1 MLNLQLLFLT
11 NPQLIIHSAS
21 FFFPRSYRTI
31 DQAKKAIE
39 QANGMFIGNK
49 PVVVMLHI
57 KKDQRRMQK
66 LVMKETLGSTMLPRP
81 GGNMPSHFKMQ
92 QALHQHILHENNYNP
107 KGRLSAMGHH
117 TPGHHTPGHHTPG
130 GLGYGN
136 DHTSRGNFLARQGL
150 AHAHDMA
157 DYPREYEREYESKS
171 PESGYMQGQ
180 GQGQRRNLYP
190 QEVGWDGYS
199 NHGLNPQTE
208 PENYMQSLGPLVP
221 QTSPVHYFPQC
232 KKAPSPGDMYGPMI
246 ALDKRQRVMQLRSEI
261 YESSRAGHDP
271 LPYEAQP
278 NRLSAPAKNNGLW
291 NERTGEFNAPQ
302 RGAAPPSFLQD
313 QAQWLE
319 LGSPATTNELNF
331 SPASWSGGLSP
342 RGGPSSPT
350 YENPYPPFSSHKG
363 SRAMSPRTSY
373 ALRDSLSLN
382 SSNHSSNQSSMIDQL
397 PDIVSRRTSI
407 SSNPE
412 MERPRQIPPE
422 RSFAP
427 QGQNHGYSQFLLA
440 EPGAQRSLLSSRLL
454 PLVEAKSSQARKIT
468 DYLVQNAPYDELQQL
483 LETPDLLL
491 PHYIAA
497 ALSKMGA

>member
-1 MLNLQLLFLT
+1 MSSTSFLT
-11 NPQLIIHSAS
+11 ISNVIIQSA
-21 FFFPRSYRTI
+21 FILCRSYRTI

-92 QALHQHILHENNYNP
+92 QALHQHILHENNYNT

-130 GLGYGN
+130 GLGYA

-171 PESGYMQGQ
+171 PESGYMQGPGQ
-180 GQGQRRNLYP
+180 GLGQRRNLYP
-190 QEVGWDGYS
+190 QEVTWDGYPS
-199 NHGLNPQTE
+199 HGHSPQTE
-208 PENYMQSLGPLVP
+208 SENYMQSLGPLVP
-221 QTSPVHYFPQC
+221 QTSPVHYFPQG

-261 YESSRAGHDP
+261 YESSRAGHDL

-278 NRLSAPAKNNGLW
+278 TRLSAPPKSTGLW
-291 NERTGEFNAPQ
+291 NERTGEYNAPP
-302 RGAAPPSFLQD
+302 RGGTAPSSFLQD

-319 LGSPATTNELNF
+319 LGSPATTSELNF
-331 SPASWSGGLSP
+331 SPASWSGGISP

-350 YENPYPPFSSHKG
+350 YENPYPPFSVHKG
-363 SRAMSPRTSY
+363 SRPLSPRTSY

-382 SSNHSSNQSSMIDQL
+382 LSNHSSNQSSMIDQL

-412 MERPRQIPPE
+412 IERPRQNPPE
-422 RSFAP
+422 RTFAP
-427 QGQNHGYSQFLLA
+427 PGPNLGYSQFLLA